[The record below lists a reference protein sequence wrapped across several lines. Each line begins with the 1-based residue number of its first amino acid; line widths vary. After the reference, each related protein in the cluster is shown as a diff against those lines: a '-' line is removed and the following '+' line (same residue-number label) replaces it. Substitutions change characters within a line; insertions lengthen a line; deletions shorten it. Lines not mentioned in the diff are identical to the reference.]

1 MLIPDNTTCSADEIS
16 PADLQHVIGI
26 RLGPAENLGSTLP
39 REDLHLSL
47 CENSLRPTLI
57 ADRRVY
63 WAEIT
68 PLLQR
73 WQSVNNTSCPHC
85 HRLIRVNM
93 SRHLRASHTDNQCFW
108 RCPVSTCH
116 LWFSSELNGKDHLER
131 IHSFR
136 EGQGCSFYECLR
148 RFGMEWFGTR
158 SYFDQREQSSQVMW
172 MDMALARQSGQELI
186 NHYIITNSPATAHI
200 RRFFHASIRHLTATY
215 QRIAAEQAF
224 NDIRPSVCDQ
234 MRQEMATIKEE
245 FDPLRD
251 EASGYS
257 QSMVQNGAVR
267 QSPVVVPPRRS
278 STNDT
283 TMESPVVD
291 PPRRSSTIDMTMDFP
306 VVETPR
312 RSSTSNN
319 HLLAVMEASTLEA
332 PRYRIP
338 IARGAVN
345 ITSIASLDLQTFID
359 PLPLDQLLCYSADTV
374 QSWPTEDRDQILTV
388 AGRDLTVARRN
399 LAELTCYIDIHAAHL
414 ATCAG
419 GSDDTI
425 PLMTAE
431 TYPRLPGGIGAA
443 LQEVQED

>member
-1 MLIPDNTTCSADEIS
+1 MDLGLLYSNFVMDNKDLTLHTTTDGSGVFRDGDGQTHCTIRPFRDGDPDISRDPFSTSRRLFDSGGIELFRSMVVAGPTTDVIYVLIPDNTTCSADEIS
-16 PADLQHVIGI
+16 PADIQHVIGI

-108 RCPVSTCH
+108 RCPVSTWH

-131 IHSFR
+131 IHGFR

-148 RFGMEWFGTR
+148 RFGMEWFGMR
-158 SYFDQREQSSQVMW
+158 SYFDQREQSSQAMW

-200 RRFFHASIRHLTATY
+200 RHFFHASIRHLTATY

-224 NDIRPSVCDQ
+224 NDIRPSVCDR

-245 FDPLRD
+245 FDPLMD
-251 EASGYS
+251 EASSYT
-257 QSMVQNGAVR
+257 QDMVQDRAAR
-267 QSPVVVPPRRS
+267 QSPVVDPPRRS

-283 TMESPVVD
+283 TMGVPGCGSATPVVH
-291 PPRRSSTIDMTMDFP
+291 
-306 VVETPR
+306 
-312 RSSTSNN
+312 N
-319 HLLAVMEASTLEA
+319 
-332 PRYRIP
+332 
-338 IARGAVN
+338 
-345 ITSIASLDLQTFID
+345 
-359 PLPLDQLLCYSADTV
+359 
-374 QSWPTEDRDQILTV
+374 
-388 AGRDLTVARRN
+388 
-399 LAELTCYIDIHAAHL
+399 
-414 ATCAG
+414 
-419 GSDDTI
+419 
-425 PLMTAE
+425 
-431 TYPRLPGGIGAA
+431 
-443 LQEVQED
+443 